1 VSRRTLVT
9 AAAVGAAA
17 LAFPASA
24 AAHGI
29 AQRADLPIPEWLFGY
44 GAAMVLI
51 ISFIGLAVLW
61 RTPQL
66 QEPHRTRVARVPAVV
81 DVACGAIGIAIF
93 ALVVYSGFA
102 GTQTPTANFA
112 PTFIYVTFWVG
123 LVFASVLF
131 GNVFAAFSPWRSAA
145 RGVAWASRR
154 LSSGEP
160 PSPLRYPDRL
170 GRWPAAL
177 GLLCFAWVELA
188 YQNRDDPSILALLA
202 LAYAAVQLAG
212 RSFYGIDEWSD
223 RADAFGTYFGLFA
236 RLSPW
241 ERRDGVLYLRRP
253 LSGVTRLEPIPGT
266 VALLCVSIGTTSFDG
281 FGQGRAWANLADD
294 LQQPFINLGF
304 SAATALELASTIG
317 LVAAVLIVSGLYRVG
332 VMGMHTVSRE
342 HPTSQL
348 SRQFIHTLAPIA
360 VAYVIAHYF
369 SLLAFQGQAMA
380 FLSSDPLGDGSNLLG
395 TASATIDYNVVSAQG
410 IWYVQ
415 VGALVIGHV
424 AGLTLAHDKALVV
437 FRNIR
442 EATRSQYWMLLVMIT
457 FTSLGLWLLSAIN
470 NNS

>member
-1 VSRRTLVT
+1 VSRRALVT
-9 AAAVGAAA
+9 AAALAAAA

-29 AQRADLPIPEWLFGY
+29 AQRADLPIPEWLFGW

-51 ISFIGLAVLW
+51 ISFVGLAVLW

-66 QEPHRTRVARVPAVV
+66 QEPHRTRVVRIPAVV
-81 DVACGAIGIAIF
+81 DVACGAIGIGLF

-102 GTQTPTANFA
+102 GTQTPTANFG

-123 LVFASVLF
+123 LVFASLLF

-145 RGVAWASRR
+145 RGVAWVARR

-160 PSPLRYPDRL
+160 PSPLRYPGWL

-188 YQNRDDPSILALLA
+188 YQNRDDPSTLALLG

-212 RSFYGIDEWSD
+212 MSFYGIDEWSD
-223 RADAFGTYFGLFA
+223 RADAFGAYFGVIA

-253 LSGVTRLEPIPGT
+253 LSGVTRLDPIPGT
-266 VALLCVSIGTTSFDG
+266 VALLCTSIGTTSFDG
-281 FGQGRAWANLADD
+281 FSQGRAWANLAND
-294 LQQPFINLGF
+294 LQQPFLDLGL
-304 SAATALELASTIG
+304 SAATALEIASSIG
-317 LVAAVLIVSGLYRVG
+317 LVGAVLIVSGLYRVG
-332 VMGMHTVSRE
+332 VMGMHTVSRD
-342 HPTSQL
+342 HPTSEL
-348 SRQFIHTLAPIA
+348 ARQFVHTLTPIA
-360 VAYVIAHYF
+360 VAYVTAHYF

-380 FLSSDPLGDGSNLLG
+380 FLSSDPLGDGSNLFG
-395 TASATIDYNVVSAQG
+395 TATATIDYNVVSAQG

-424 AGLTLAHDKALVV
+424 AGLTLAHDKALAVYRSV
-437 FRNIR
+437 R

>member
-24 AAHGI
+24 TAHGI

-51 ISFIGLAVLW
+51 ISFIALAVLW

-154 LSSGEP
+154 LSSGERIV
-160 PSPLRYPDRL
+160 S
-170 GRWPAAL
+170 A
-177 GLLCFAWVELA
+177 
-188 YQNRDDPSILALLA
+188 
-202 LAYAAVQLAG
+202 AG
-212 RSFYGIDEWSD
+212 RP
-223 RADAFGTYFGLFA
+223 R
-236 RLSPW
+236 
-241 ERRDGVLYLRRP
+241 
-253 LSGVTRLEPIPGT
+253 SG
-266 VALLCVSIGTTSFDG
+266 CC
-281 FGQGRAWANLADD
+281 
-294 LQQPFINLGF
+294 
-304 SAATALELASTIG
+304 AS
-317 LVAAVLIVSGLYRVG
+317 R
-332 VMGMHTVSRE
+332 
-342 HPTSQL
+342 
-348 SRQFIHTLAPIA
+348 
-360 VAYVIAHYF
+360 
-369 SLLAFQGQAMA
+369 
-380 FLSSDPLGDGSNLLG
+380 GSNWPTR
-395 TASATIDYNVVSAQG
+395 TAT
-410 IWYVQ
+410 
-415 VGALVIGHV
+415 
-424 AGLTLAHDKALVV
+424 TP
-437 FRNIR
+437 
-442 EATRSQYWMLLVMIT
+442 RS
-457 FTSLGLWLLSAIN
+457 SLCSRSHTPQCSSPA
-470 NNS
+470 

>member
-9 AAAVGAAA
+9 AAALGAAG

-51 ISFIGLAVLW
+51 ISFVGLAVLW

-66 QEPHRTRVARVPAVV
+66 QERHRTRVLRIPPVV
-81 DVACGAIGIAIF
+81 DVVCGAIGIALF

-123 LVFASVLF
+123 LVVASVLF

-145 RGVAWASRR
+145 RGVAWVSRR
-154 LSSGEP
+154 LSSGDQP
-160 PSPLRYPDRL
+160 APLRYPERL

-188 YQNRDDPSILALLA
+188 YQNRDDPSTLALLA
-202 LAYAAVQLAG
+202 LGYAAVQLAG
-212 RSFYGIDEWSD
+212 MSFYGIDEWSD
-223 RADAFGTYFGLFA
+223 RADAFGAYFGLIA

-241 ERRDGVLYLRRP
+241 ERRDGALYLRRP
-253 LSGVTRLEPIPGT
+253 LSGVTSLDPIAGT

-281 FGQGRAWANLADD
+281 FSQGRAWANLASDI
-294 LQQPFINLGF
+294 QQPFLDLGF
-304 SAATALELASTIG
+304 SAATALEIASSIG

-332 VMGMHTVSRE
+332 VMGMHTVSRD

-348 SRQFIHTLAPIA
+348 ARQFVHTLTPIA
-360 VAYVIAHYF
+360 VAYVLAHYF

-380 FLSSDPLGDGSNLLG
+380 FLSSDPLGDGSNLFG
-395 TASATIDYNVVSAQG
+395 TASATIDYNLVSAQG

-415 VGALVIGHV
+415 VGALVLGHV

-437 FRNIR
+437 YRNVR